1 MRNRSLTFLAAIL
14 LAPSCAFAQ
23 ERPAIQGKP
32 AGQGASQAQQQPP
45 QATGERRVL
54 IQGAPTIAEKTIG
67 MERRDGFFPFYWDAK
82 AGKIWL
88 EIPAGRLGSEFLYVN
103 SLPAGLGSNDIGL
116 DRGQLGG
123 ERIVKFER
131 SGPRLLLI
139 QPNYDYRAITADA
152 AERRAVE
159 QAFAQSALFG
169 FEVAAEENGRI
180 LIDASNFFLR
190 DAHNVIGRLR
200 QSQQGTYRLDATRSA
215 FYLDRTKN
223 FPQNTEVEATL
234 TFTSDQPGRLVGTVA
249 PTPGS
254 VTLRQHHS
262 FVELPG
268 PGYTPRAHD
277 PRAGFFGISYFD
289 YATPIDQPIEKRLIA
304 RHRLAKKDP
313 RAPRSEPVKP
323 IIYYLDPGT
332 PEPIRSALLDG
343 ARWWNQA
350 FEAAGYINAFRVE
363 MLPEDA
369 DPMDVRYN
377 LIQWVHRSTRG
388 WSYGSS
394 VSDPRTGEIIKGQVS
409 LGSLRVRQDF
419 LIAEGLLAP
428 YDDVAA
434 GSSRQ
439 SAQAKAALE
448 MALARLRQLSAH
460 EVGHTLG
467 ISHNYISSVSNRA
480 SVMDY
485 PQPLA
490 KLNADGTIDLSDA
503 YAAGIGEWD
512 KVAIAYGYS
521 DFAPGAD
528 ERAALNKI
536 LTDAIARGLPFLTD
550 QDARPPGSAHP
561 TTHLWDNGANAVD
574 ELERVLAVRA
584 AALKRFGER
593 NIPSGT
599 PLAML
604 EEALVPLYMSHRYQ
618 AEAAVKVIGGMSYT
632 YALRGDGQL
641 PTQIVPAAEQRRALE
656 AVLRT
661 LSPDALALPE
671 SLLRLI
677 PPRPAGYS
685 GGGRERFNRRTG
697 LTFDAIAPAESAAGF
712 VLGFLL
718 HPERAARLEEFRAR
732 DTANP
737 GLGEVIDTLL
747 AATVQAPARDNFE
760 GAIQRS
766 VNLAVLYQLMALA
779 ANDRAAGQARAVAAQ
794 KLDEVMKWLESRGRT
809 VESETWQAH
818 YNFAASQIAK
828 FQEDPSKLPLPAPPA
843 PPDGPPIG
851 TGPWLCDWD

>member
-1 MRNRSLTFLAAIL
+1 MNRRIRSLMLEGLSLVVASLAFPPMGL
-14 LAPSCAFAQ
+14 AQ
-23 ERPAIQGKP
+23 EQRP
-32 AGQGASQAQQQPP
+32 AGQPP
-45 QATGERRVL
+45 SSERRVL
-54 IQGAPTIAEKTIG
+54 VQGTTTIAEKTAG
-67 MERRDGFFPFYWDAK
+67 MERRDGFFLFYWDAK

-88 EIPAGRLGSEFLYVN
+88 EIPAGRLNTEFLYVN

-123 ERIVKFER
+123 DRIVKFER
-131 SGPRLLLI
+131 SGPKILLI
-139 QPNYDYRAITADA
+139 QPNYDYRAITDNA

-159 QAFAQSALFG
+159 QAFAQSALWG
-169 FEVAAEENGRI
+169 FEVAAEEDSRV
-180 LIDASNFFLR
+180 LIDATNFYLR

-200 QSQQGTYRLDATRSA
+200 GNQQGTYRLDASRSA

-223 FPQNTEVEATL
+223 FPKNTEVEVAL

-249 PTPGS
+249 PSADS

-268 PGYTPRAHD
+268 PGYTPRAFD
-277 PRAGFFGISYFD
+277 PRAGYFGISYFD
-289 YATPIDQPIEKRLIA
+289 YATPIDSPIQKRFIA

-313 RAPRSEPVKP
+313 SAARSEPVEP

-343 ARWWNQA
+343 ARWWAAA
-350 FEAAGYINAFRVE
+350 FDAAGYINAFRVE

-377 LIQWVHRSTRG
+377 LIQWIHRSTRG

-394 VSDPRTGEIIKGQVS
+394 VSDPRTGEIIKGHVS

-428 YDDVAA
+428 YDTDAKAA
-434 GSSRQ
+434 TTPKQ
-439 SAQAKAALE
+439 KAALE

-467 ISHNYISSVSNRA
+467 LSHNYIASVAGRA

-485 PQPLA
+485 PHPLA
-490 KLNADGTIDLSDA
+490 KLNSDGSIDLSDA
-503 YAAGIGEWD
+503 YTNAIGEWD

-521 DFAPGAD
+521 DFAPGTD
-528 ERAALNKI
+528 ESAALNKI
-536 LTDAIARGLPFLTD
+536 LTDAMKRGLIFLTD
-550 QDARPPGSAHP
+550 QDARPAGSAHP
-561 TTHLWDNGANAVD
+561 TNHLWDNGANAVD

-593 NIPSGT
+593 NIKPGA
-599 PLAML
+599 PLAMI

-632 YALRGDGQL
+632 YALRGDGQR
-641 PTQIVPAAEQRRALE
+641 PTEIVTPAEQRRALE

-661 LSPDALALPE
+661 LSPEALALPE
-671 SLLRLI
+671 PLLRLI
-677 PPRPAGYS
+677 PPRPAGY
-685 GGGRERFNRRTG
+685 GGGDRERFRGRTG
-697 LTFDAIAPAESAAGF
+697 VTFDAVAPAEAAAGF
-712 VLGFLL
+712 VVSFLL

-732 DTANP
+732 DANYP
-737 GLGEVIDTLL
+737 GLGEVIESLFT
-747 AATVQAPARDNFE
+747 ATIQAPAKDNME
-760 GAIQRS
+760 GAIQR
-766 VNLAVLYQLMALA
+766 AVHLTALYHLMALA
-779 ANDRAAGQARAVAAQ
+779 ANDRAAGQARAVAAL
-794 KLDEVMKWLESRGRT
+794 KLDEIMQWLESRARN
-809 VESETWQAH
+809 VENETWQAH
-818 YNFAASQIAK
+818 YAYLASQIAR
-828 FQEDPSKLPLPAPPA
+828 FEEDPSKLPLPQPLA

-851 TGPWLCDWD
+851 SGPSFGISSSWLCDWQ

>member
-1 MRNRSLTFLAAIL
+1 MRRLSLSLQFGIL
-14 LAPSCAFAQ
+14 MATSLVIAQ
-23 ERPAIQGKP
+23 ERPAPQS
-32 AGQGASQAQQQPP
+32 GAQA
-45 QATGERRVL
+45 AGERRAVAPP
-54 IQGAPTIAEKTIG
+54 GAPTIAEKTLG

-82 AGKIWL
+82 GGKIWL
-88 EIPAGRLGSEFLYVN
+88 EIPAGRLNTEFLYYN

-123 ERIVKFER
+123 ERIVRFER
-131 SGPRLLLI
+131 SGPRVLLI
-139 QPNYDYRAITADA
+139 QPNYDYRAVTDNA

-180 LIDASNFFLR
+180 LMDASNFFLR

-200 QSQQGTYRLDATRSA
+200 QTQQGTYRLDATRSA
-215 FYLDRTKN
+215 FYLDRTRN
-223 FPQNTEVEATL
+223 FPKNTEVEVTL
-234 TFTSDQPGRLVGTVA
+234 TFTSDQPGRLVSAVA
-249 PTPGS
+249 PS
-254 VTLRQHHS
+254 ADAVTLRMHHS

-277 PRAGFFGISYFD
+277 PRAGYFGISYFD
-289 YATPIDQPIEKRLIA
+289 YATPIDSPLEKRFIA
-304 RHRLAKKDP
+304 RHRLHKKEP
-313 RAPRSEPVKP
+313 RAPRSEPVAP

-350 FEAAGYINAFRVE
+350 FEAAGYIHAFRVE

-377 LIQWVHRSTRG
+377 VIQWVHRSTRG

-394 VSDPRTGEIIKGQVS
+394 VTDPRTGEIIKGHVS

-428 YDDVAA
+428 YDEGAA
-434 GSSRQ
+434 SGAPGPKQ
-439 SAQAKAALE
+439 KAALE

-467 ISHNYISSVSNRA
+467 ISHNYIASVANRA

-485 PQPLA
+485 PHPLA
-490 KLNADGTIDLSDA
+490 KLRADGSIDLSDA
-503 YAAGIGEWD
+503 YATGIGEWD

-521 DFAPGAD
+521 DFAPGTD

-536 LTDAIARGLPFLTD
+536 LADAIARGLHFLSD

-561 TTHLWDNGANAVD
+561 ATHLWDNGANAVD
-574 ELERVLAVRA
+574 ELERLLAVRA
-584 AALKRFGER
+584 AALRRFGER
-593 NIPSGT
+593 NIPPGT

-618 AEAAVKVIGGMSYT
+618 AEAAVKVIGGMSYS
-632 YALRGDGQL
+632 YALRGDGQP
-641 PTQIVPAAEQRRALE
+641 PTQIVPAAEQRRALD

-661 LSPDALALPE
+661 LSPETLALPE

-697 LTFDAIAPAESAAGF
+697 LVFDAIAPAESAAGF

-732 DTANP
+732 DAANP
-737 GLGEVIDTLL
+737 GLGEVLDALL
-747 AATVQAPARDNFE
+747 ASTVQAAVRDNLE

-766 VNLAVLYQLMALA
+766 VSLAVLYQMMALA
-779 ANDRAAGQARAVAAQ
+779 ANDRAAGQARAIAAQ

-809 VESETWQAH
+809 VENETWQAH

-828 FQEDPSKLPLPAPPA
+828 FQEDPSKLPLPQPPA

-851 TGPWLCDWD
+851 TGAWLCDWD

>member
-1 MRNRSLTFLAAIL
+1 MRKVSLSFLGSIL
-14 LAPSCAFAQ
+14 VVASLALAQ
-23 ERPAIQGKP
+23 ERPT
-32 AGQGASQAQQQPP
+32 AQQ
-45 QATGERRVL
+45 AGGERRVL
-54 IQGAPTIAEKTIG
+54 AQPQAAPTIAEKTLG
-67 MERRDGFFPFYWDAK
+67 MERRDGYFPFYWDAK
-82 AGKIWL
+82 GGKIWL
-88 EIPAGRLGSEFLYVN
+88 EIPAGRLGVEFLYVN

-116 DRGQLGG
+116 DRGQLGAD
-123 ERIVKFER
+123 RIVKFER
-131 SGPRLLLI
+131 SGPRVLFI
-139 QPNYDYRAITADA
+139 QPNYDYRAVSNDA

-169 FEVAAEENGRI
+169 FDVAAEEDGRV
-180 LIDASNFFLR
+180 LIDASAFFLR

-200 QSQQGTYRLDATRSA
+200 QSQQGTYRLEATRSA

-223 FPQNTEVEATL
+223 FPKNTEVEVTL
-234 TFTSDQPGRLVGTVA
+234 TFTSDQPGRLVGTV
-249 PTPGS
+249 TPSPDS

-268 PGYTPRAHD
+268 PGYAPRAHD

-289 YATPIDQPIEKRLIA
+289 YATPIESPIEKRFIA

-313 RAPRSEPVKP
+313 RAQRSEPVKP

-350 FEAAGYINAFRVE
+350 FEAAGYIDAFRVE

-428 YDDVAA
+428 YEDVGA
-434 GSSRQ
+434 GLSRP
-439 SAQAKAALE
+439 SAQQKAALD

-467 ISHNYISSVSNRA
+467 ISHNYISSVANRA

-485 PQPLA
+485 PHPLA
-490 KLNADGTIDLSDA
+490 KLKADGTIDLSDA
-503 YAAGIGEWD
+503 YATGIGEWD
-512 KVAIAYGYS
+512 KVAVAYGYS

-536 LTDAIARGLPFLTD
+536 LTDAAARGLHFLSD

-593 NIPSGT
+593 NIPPGT
-599 PLAML
+599 PLAKL

-618 AEAAVKVIGGMSYT
+618 AEAAVKSIGGMSYS
-632 YALRGDGQL
+632 YALRGDGQ
-641 PTQIVPAAEQRRALE
+641 PATQIVPAAEQRRALD

-661 LSPDALALPE
+661 LSPEALALPE
-671 SLLRLI
+671 SVLRVI
-677 PPRPAGYS
+677 PPRPFGYG

-718 HPERAARLEEFRAR
+718 HAERAARLEEFRAR
-732 DTANP
+732 DAANP
-737 GLGEVIDTLL
+737 GLGEVIDALL
-747 AATVQAPARDNFE
+747 AATVQSPARDNIE

-766 VNLAVLYQLMALA
+766 VSLAVLYQMMALA
-779 ANDRAAGQARAVAAQ
+779 ADQRAAGQARAVAAQ
-794 KLDEVMKWLESRGRT
+794 KLDDVMKWLESRGRT
-809 VESETWQAH
+809 VENETWQAH

-828 FQEDPSKLPLPAPPA
+828 FQEDPSKLPLPAPPS

-851 TGPWLCDWD
+851 TGLWLCDWD